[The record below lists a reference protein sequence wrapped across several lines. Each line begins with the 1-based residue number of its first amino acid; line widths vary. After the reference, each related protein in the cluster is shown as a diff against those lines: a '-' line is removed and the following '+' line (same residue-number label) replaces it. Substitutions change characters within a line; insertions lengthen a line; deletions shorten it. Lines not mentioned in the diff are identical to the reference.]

1 MLEVFPLLPVKV
13 TMHSLPASAKAFTD
27 ELESA
32 EAILFTLA
40 HDIECKDPTIDSA
53 PVFRASSW
61 LTNFRNLPCSSNRR

>member
-13 TMHSLPASAKAFTD
+13 TIHSLPASAKAFTD

-40 HDIECKDPTIDSA
+40 AKLAGSCSE
-53 PVFRASSW
+53 RALPSS
-61 LTNFRNLPCSSNRR
+61 RNVVNYGV